1 MNKQGKHTKPETAPR
16 AKGTALSPKARGMA
30 LLCVALIALLAV
42 FAIWR
47 TVSVSRPPEVSAAAP
62 ALTQTPQETERAML
76 PYLADLYAQN
86 QDLAGWIKIEGTRID
101 NPVLYTPNEDYYLY
115 RGFDKSDNVAG
126 SLYIDKRN
134 VLDPRDD
141 NLLLHGHNMKNGSMF
156 HDLLSYKKESFYKEH
171 KTIRFDTLYEEGTYE
186 IVAVFVSKVY
196 DVDEDVFKYYSFY
209 RAENQQQFDEYIQN
223 VKKLSLYDTG
233 VTAEYGDTLITLSTC
248 EYSQT
253 DGRMVVVAKKSR

>member
-1 MNKQGKHTKPETAPR
+1 MNKQGKHTRQDAAPR
-16 AKGTALSPKARGMA
+16 AARTAMSPKAKGMT
-30 LLCVALIALLAV
+30 LLCVALIAMLAV

-47 TVSVSRPPEVSAAAP
+47 TVSVSRPPEVSAEVP
-62 ALTQTPQETERAML
+62 EITQTPQQTEKTML
-76 PYLADLYAQN
+76 PYLAELYAQN
-86 QDLAGWIKIEGTRID
+86 QDLAGWIKIEGTHID
-101 NPVLYTPNEDYYLY
+101 DPVMYTPNDDYYLY

-156 HDLLSYKKESFYKEH
+156 HDLLSYKKEAFYNEH
-171 KTIRFDTLYEEGTYE
+171 KTIRFDTLYEEGIYE
-186 IVAVFVSKVY
+186 IVAVFVSRVY
-196 DVDEDVFKYYSFY
+196 NVDEDVFKYYSFY
-209 RAENQQQFDEYIQN
+209 RADNQQQFDDYIRN
-223 VKKLSLYDTG
+223 VKNLSLYDTG
-233 VTAEYGDTLITLSTC
+233 VTAEYGDELITLSTC

>member
-1 MNKQGKHTKPETAPR
+1 MNKQGKHTRMETAPAKR
-16 AKGTALSPKARGMA
+16 AAMSPRARNMA
-30 LLCVALIALLAV
+30 LLCVALIALLAM

-47 TVSVSRPPEVSAAAP
+47 TVSVSRTPGVEAQVPEI
-62 ALTQTPQETERAML
+62 TQTPQETEKAML
-76 PYLADLYAQN
+76 PYLAELYAQN
-86 QDLAGWIKIEGTRID
+86 QDLAGWIKIEGTHID
-101 NPVLYTPNEDYYLY
+101 NPVLYTPNDDYYLY
-115 RGFDKSDNVAG
+115 RGFDKADNVAG

-171 KTIRFDTLYEEGTYE
+171 KTIRFDTLYEEGEYE

-196 DVDEDVFKYYSFY
+196 NVDEDVFKYYSFY
-209 RAENQQQFDEYIQN
+209 RAEDQRQFDAYIEN

-233 VTAEYGDTLITLSTC
+233 VTAHYGDALITLSTC

-253 DGRMVVVAKKSR
+253 DGRMVVVAKKTR